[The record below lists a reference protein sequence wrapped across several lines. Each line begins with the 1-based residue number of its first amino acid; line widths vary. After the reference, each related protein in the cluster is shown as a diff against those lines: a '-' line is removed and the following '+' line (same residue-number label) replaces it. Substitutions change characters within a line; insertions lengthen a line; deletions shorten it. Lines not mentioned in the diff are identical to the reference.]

1 MLCVLVSCGINYF
14 VTDTHL
20 LAKLVWVMRS
30 SKELSLITSAP
41 IRSVRKSPVDVAYAL
56 QMLEGYPLR
65 KKVLNI
71 KDDLECF

>member
-30 SKELSLITSAP
+30 SNELSLITSAP
-41 IRSVRKSPVDVAYAL
+41 IRSASKSPVDVAYAL
-56 QMLEGYPLR
+56 QMREGYPLR
-65 KKVLNI
+65 RKVLNI